1 MIKKTIRAECCF
13 YYKSLQDNLQV
24 HLKVFCPSCPC
35 LQIMDIC
42 LAGFDL
48 YISLPG
54 HVVVLAGSVVGGE
67 AIIVKINHTI
77 LD

>member
-1 MIKKTIRAECCF
+1 
-13 YYKSLQDNLQV
+13 
-24 HLKVFCPSCPC
+24 
-35 LQIMDIC
+35 MDIC

-48 YISLPG
+48 CVSLPG

-67 AIIVKINHTI
+67 AIIIEKINHTI